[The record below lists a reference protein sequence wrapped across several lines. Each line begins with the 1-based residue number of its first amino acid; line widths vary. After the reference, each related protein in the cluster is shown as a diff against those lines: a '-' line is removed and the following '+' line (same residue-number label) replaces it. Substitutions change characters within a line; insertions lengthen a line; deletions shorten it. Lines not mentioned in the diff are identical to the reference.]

1 MKITMNGQTM
11 EVASGT
17 RIIEL
22 IQGDKYQYQA
32 ARVNNRIR
40 ELNYILQDDS
50 EVELLTLKD
59 TESQTMY
66 QSTLRY
72 LIIMAVKRLYPSAR
86 IIFNYSV
93 SRAIAATIENFN
105 RPFLQSDLD
114 KIQAELDDIIAQDLP
129 IFRHSLTKE
138 AAAEYRKV

>member
-86 IIFNYSV
+86 IIFNQRQRWNV
-93 SRAIAATIENFN
+93 GELGPLSRK
-105 RPFLQSDLD
+105 RLL
-114 KIQAELDDIIAQDLP
+114 
-129 IFRHSLTKE
+129 
-138 AAAEYRKV
+138 

>member
-40 ELNYILQDDS
+40 ELNYSLNDDS
-50 EVELLTLKD
+50 EV
-59 TESQTMY
+59 
-66 QSTLRY
+66 
-72 LIIMAVKRLYPSAR
+72 
-86 IIFNYSV
+86 
-93 SRAIAATIENFN
+93 
-105 RPFLQSDLD
+105 
-114 KIQAELDDIIAQDLP
+114 
-129 IFRHSLTKE
+129 
-138 AAAEYRKV
+138 